1 MKIMK
6 VIIPALLVA
15 LLFGSCK
22 VYQTAAPQANV
33 QAQLNFNLSDLE
45 YIKDITGTATQS
57 YVVGLPLGGEKYN
70 KASVS
75 GLAGGLINVNIRGR
89 GYNNALYNALKSVPD
104 ADFVLPISYE
114 VVSNRM
120 FLGREDSVIVKVKAF
135 KMKVQ

>member
-6 VIIPALLVA
+6 IYLPALLVV
-15 LLFGSCK
+15 LMFGSCK

-33 QAQLNFNLSDLE
+33 QAQLNFNLTDLE

-57 YVVGLPLGGEKYN
+57 YVIGLPLGGEKYRH
-70 KASVS
+70 ASVS
-75 GLAGGLINVNIRGR
+75 GVAGGLLNVRGR
-89 GYNNALYNALKSVPD
+89 GYNNALFNALESVPD

-114 VVSNRM
+114 VVSDRM
-120 FLGREDSVIVKVKAF
+120 FLGRQDSVIVKVKAF